1 MAVMHAITMA
11 SAGAA
16 DVLAW
21 TEVPDP
27 APRAGEVIVAVR
39 AAGLNRADLSQRAG
53 HYPPPP
59 GASPIL
65 GLECSGHI
73 TAVGPDVEGWAVGD
87 QVCALLAG
95 GGYAEQVAVPAGQ
108 LLPIPA
114 GVGVVEAAGL
124 PEAACTVWSTVF
136 QAAAVR
142 AGETL
147 LVHGGTSGIGTFA
160 IQLAHALGVR
170 VFTTAGTPEKCERA
184 TAFGAELAI
193 DYRRDDFVAAIH
205 SYTDGVGVDVI
216 LDVVGG
222 EYLGRNLDVLAPDGR
237 LIVLAMQ
244 RGRRAELDLAL
255 LMSKRGTVYS
265 AGLRARPLSQ
275 KAAIV
280 AAVRSAVWPLVE
292 AGAIRVIV
300 QAEIPMADAAQAH
313 RLMEAGDHVGKILLT
328 LPDAP
333 LPERIT
339 A

>member
-1 MAVMHAITMA
+1 MYAITMA
-11 SAGAA
+11 GPGDAS
-16 DVLAW
+16 VLEW
-21 TEVPDP
+21 TEVPDRTP
-27 APRAGEVIVAVR
+27 GVGEVVIAVH

-65 GLECSGHI
+65 GLECSGRI
-73 TAVGPDVEGWAVGD
+73 VAAGPDVEGWAIGD
-87 QVCALLAG
+87 QVCALLSG
-95 GGYAEQVAVPAGQ
+95 GGYAEYVSVPAGQ
-108 LLPIPA
+108 VLPLPA
-114 GVGVVEAAGL
+114 GVSIVEAAGL

-136 QAAAVR
+136 QAAGVR

-170 VFTTAGTPEKCERA
+170 VLTTAGTPDKCERA
-184 TAFGAELAI
+184 VALGAELAI
-193 DYRRDDFVAAIH
+193 DYRRDDFVSAIH
-205 SYTDGVGVDVI
+205 AYTDGVGVDVI

-222 EYLGRNLDVLAPDGR
+222 EYLGRNLETLAPDGR
-237 LIVLAMQ
+237 LVVLAMQ
-244 RGRRAELDLAL
+244 RGRRAELDLGL

-265 AGLRARPLSQ
+265 AGLRARPASQ

-280 AAVRSAVWPLVE
+280 AAVRSSVWPLVE
-292 AGAIRVIV
+292 SGAVHVIV
-300 QAEIPMADAAQAH
+300 QAELPMADAAQAH

-328 LPDAP
+328 LPEAMAAP
-333 LPERIT
+333 ETIT

>member
-1 MAVMHAITMA
+1 MAFVHAITMA
-11 SAGAA
+11 GPGAA
-16 DVLAW
+16 DVLDW

-27 APRAGEVIVAVR
+27 TPDPAEVVVAVR
-39 AAGLNRADLSQRAG
+39 AAGVNRADLSQRAG

-65 GLECSGHI
+65 GLECSGRI
-73 TAVGPDVEGWAVGD
+73 VAVGSDVQGWHAGD
-87 QVCALLAG
+87 AVCALLAG
-95 GGYAEQVAVPAGQ
+95 GGYGEQVAVPAGQ

-114 GVGVVEAAGL
+114 GLPLIHAAGL

-136 QAAAVR
+136 QAAAAR

-170 VFTTAGTPEKCERA
+170 VLTTAGTPDKCARA
-184 TAFGAELAI
+184 IALGAELAI
-193 DYRRDDFVAAIH
+193 DYRRDDFVAAVRSH
-205 SYTDGVGVDVI
+205 TDGVGVDVI

-222 EYLGRNLDVLAPDGR
+222 EYLGRNLEALAPDGR
-237 LIVLAMQ
+237 LVILAMQ
-244 RGRRAELDLAL
+244 RGRRAELDLGL
-255 LMSKRGTVYS
+255 LMAKRATVYS
-265 AGLRARPLSQ
+265 AGLRARPLAQ

-292 AGAIRVIV
+292 SGAIGVVV
-300 QAEIPMADAAQAH
+300 QAEVPMPNAAQAH
-313 RLMEAGDHVGKILLT
+313 RIMEAGHHVGKILLT
-328 LPDAP
+328 LP
-333 LPERIT
+333 ETIT